1 MKCFLKAKARRI
13 KGVKALGT
21 KLPALLSRREMNKN
35 VFASAQEGQNLMQT
49 LQGAKSKENTT
60 YHE

>member
-1 MKCFLKAKARRI
+1 MKWFLKAKARRI

-49 LQGAKSKENTT
+49 L
-60 YHE
+60 

>member
-1 MKCFLKAKARRI
+1 MKCFLKAKARHI

>member
-1 MKCFLKAKARRI
+1 MKCFLKAKARHI

-49 LQGAKSKENTT
+49 L
-60 YHE
+60 